1 MRLTRGLLICI
12 LLSASSAWGMSI
24 STFHKWV
31 NPEWKMGKTTKE
43 LVEGF
48 DKLNYPHDKQLADG
62 MLKHY
67 LNKTINE
74 LRNEL
79 VALARGPQG
88 AAAAPAEEDEDWGI

>member
-1 MRLTRGLLICI
+1 MKLTRGLLICI

-24 STFHKWV
+24 ELFHKWV
-31 NPEWKMGKTTKE
+31 NPEWKMSKTTKE
-43 LVEGF
+43 LVEGY
-48 DKLNYPHDKQLADG
+48 DKLICLAHRQLADG

-79 VALARGPQG
+79 VALAQGPQG
-88 AAAAPAEEDEDWGI
+88 ATPAPAEEDEDWGI